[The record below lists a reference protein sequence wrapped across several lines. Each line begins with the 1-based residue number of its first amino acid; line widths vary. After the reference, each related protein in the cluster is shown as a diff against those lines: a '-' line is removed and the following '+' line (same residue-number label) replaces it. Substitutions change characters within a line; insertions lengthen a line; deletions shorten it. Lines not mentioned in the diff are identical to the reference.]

1 MLCGGRFATR
11 LLATCHLLHV
21 VVGLIGRWAIATA
34 ATLVIPIRRGRAM
47 IRMGGTGGIGGL
59 GGNRS
64 CGRNRNCSDKH
75 FHFSFSRR
83 LFGFKLLETGVEAD
97 LLRWVRF
104 PRGGEKVVMR
114 GFAEDGSH
122 RPSFWAL
129 VAKLPGRLPPNVTCS
144 PSDCRGTIRL
154 RRLSCAG

>member
-1 MLCGGRFATR
+1 MPWGSRFASR
-11 LLATCHLLHV
+11 VLATFRRLQGF
-21 VVGLIGRWAIATA
+21 VGMMCRRAVATA
-34 ATLVIPIRRGRAM
+34 ATLVTPIRRGRAM
-47 IRMGGTGGIGGL
+47 SRMGGTGGIGGL
-59 GGNRS
+59 SGNRS

-114 GFAEDGSH
+114 GFAEDG
-122 RPSFWAL
+122 
-129 VAKLPGRLPPNVTCS
+129 
-144 PSDCRGTIRL
+144 
-154 RRLSCAG
+154 

>member
-1 MLCGGRFATR
+1 MKVEENGRRTNCLPPRSALMLVFRMLCGGRFATR

-34 ATLVIPIRRGRAM
+34 ATLVTPIRRGRAM

-97 LLRWVRF
+97 LLRWVRL

-114 GFAEDGSH
+114 GFAE
-122 RPSFWAL
+122 
-129 VAKLPGRLPPNVTCS
+129 VEIGRGHVCTPVNN
-144 PSDCRGTIRL
+144 
-154 RRLSCAG
+154 A